1 MPQTHQ
7 FLEVSAFFRKFAAL
21 AELSAGLVSTIDRG
35 FVFVSRLF
43 PIEIL
48 IRIFDEKIQLN
59 ASLYFE

>member
-43 PIEIL
+43 
-48 IRIFDEKIQLN
+48 
-59 ASLYFE
+59 FE